1 MTTYGTFDTGLP
13 APSDF
18 ELEAADRQKWAQPQ
32 HGAERNRRTV
42 TDTDMTTF
50 TTTGGQQFE
59 APLVSHTYVVTERY
73 CATCGKWVETRGII
87 GAILCIEC
95 NTDWHGRNWNT
106 PEE

>member
-1 MTTYGTFDTGLP
+1 MTTYGTFDIDSVP

-18 ELEAADRQKWAQPQ
+18 ELEAADRRVAQPK
-32 HGAERNRRTV
+32 HGDERNRREQTDV
-42 TDTDMTTF
+42 TYTEMQAAAGATF
-50 TTTGGQQFE
+50 RV
-59 APLVSHTYVVTERY
+59 PMSSHTYVVTERY